1 LGQLAACGQKGNQVA
16 GYDGETMIYRA
27 GSVEIDPAN
36 FSLTKG
42 GKSIS
47 VEPLV
52 FDLIVYLVENRD
64 RVLTRQELLDTLWAG
79 RIVSDTSLSNHVK
92 SARKALGDD
101 GQRQEFIKT
110 IHSRGYRFV
119 AKIEEAVSHDASEH
133 GVSADPGLPVQKT
146 DGSSPKR
153 GLFFAAT
160 VLLII
165 AIGSSAMFFRSDDGI
180 ESIAVLPLK
189 DLSSDPAQKYFVEGM
204 QDALITRLSRTT
216 DLRVI
221 SKTSTLRYATGD
233 KSIPEIAR
241 ELNVDA
247 LIEGSVL
254 RDGDTVRITAQLIR
268 GREDEQVWAK
278 SYDRDLG
285 HILALIND
293 LSLAIAGEV
302 KAAVRQQDTQE
313 WTVTRPVTLQA
324 HELVLQ
330 GRHYFD
336 RFAFDKSLFYYQKA
350 VDLDPEFAP
359 AHAGVAGSFV
369 ASAFF
374 GQIPAAVAVPK
385 ARKAALRAITLDTN
399 SAGGYSSLGFIQL
412 YYDWDWEAATK
423 SLLRALELSPNDA
436 RTRHAYADYLM
447 VMGDLGESLNQV
459 EIGRLYD
466 PVSPMANSVVDF
478 HRILMRQYDAVI
490 EDGRKAVA
498 ANPELMARF
507 PYFHEALWLKGLHEE
522 ALAAYKAS
530 WGKNPELLQA
540 MERGYAESGYTG
552 AIHHLAEALA
562 SREAGPRDPMTL
574 AKLYAR
580 AGEPDTALVWL
591 ERAYQYRQPQLL
603 HVRAMPDF
611 DGLHAAPEF
620 QDLLRRVGFPDEPQ
634 RRD

>member
-1 LGQLAACGQKGNQVA
+1 
-16 GYDGETMIYRA
+16 MIYRA

-36 FSLTKG
+36 FSLTTG
-42 GKSIS
+42 GKTIS

-52 FDLIVYLVENRD
+52 FDLIVYLIENRD
-64 RVLTRQELLDTLWAG
+64 RVLTRQELLDKLWAG

-92 SARKALGDD
+92 SARKALGDS

-110 IHSRGYRFV
+110 IHGRGYRFV
-119 AKIEEAVSHDASEH
+119 GDVEEAAGHDVPEQ
-133 GVSADPGLPVQKT
+133 GVAADRRVPEQQT
-146 DGSSPKR
+146 DGSSRKR
-153 GLFFAAT
+153 VLFAAAT

-165 AIGSSAMFFRSDDGI
+165 VIGGSALIFPSDDAI

-216 DLRVI
+216 DLRII
-221 SKTSTLRYATGD
+221 SKTSTLRYANGE

-254 RDGDTVRITAQLIR
+254 RDGETVRITAQLIR
-268 GREDEQVWAK
+268 GREDEQVWAR
-278 SYDRDLG
+278 SYDRDLD

-293 LSLAIAGEV
+293 ISLAIAGEV
-302 KAAVRQQDTQE
+302 EAAIKQQDTEE
-313 WTVTRPVTLQA
+313 WTLARPVTLQA

-336 RFAFDKSLFYYQKA
+336 RFMFDRSLFFYQKA
-350 VDLDPEFAP
+350 ADLDPEFAQ
-359 AHAGVAGSFV
+359 AHAGVAGSYIV
-369 ASAFF
+369 AAFF
-374 GQIPAAVAVPK
+374 GRMPVADAIPK
-385 ARKAALRAITLDTN
+385 AREAALKAIALDSN

-412 YYDWDWEAATK
+412 YFDWDWEAART

-447 VMGDLGESLNQV
+447 VMGDLRESLNQV

-490 EDGRKAVA
+490 EDGRKAIA
-498 ANPELMARF
+498 ANPDLMEDLSN
-507 PYFHEALWLKGLHEE
+507 FHEALWLKGLHEE
-522 ALAAYKAS
+522 ALAAYKAT
-530 WGKNPELLQA
+530 WGRNPELLQA
-540 MERGYAESGYTG
+540 MERGYTDSGYAG
-552 AIHHLAEALA
+552 AVHHLAEALA
-562 SREAGPRDPMTL
+562 RREAESRDHMTL

-580 AGEPDTALVWL
+580 AGEPDAALAWL
-591 ERAYQYRQPQLL
+591 EKAYQDRQPQLL
-603 HVRAMPDF
+603 HVRAMPVF
-611 DGLHAAPEF
+611 DGLRPSPQF
-620 QDLLRRVGFPDEPQ
+620 QDLLRRIGFPEAPQ